1 MLSIRLLGI
10 KAAELA
16 IDTISENPIF
26 NKTLTLTLIESKI
39 DDELKE
45 LGKGKETEKEN
56 GK

>member
-26 NKTLTLTLIESKI
+26 NKTLTLIESKI